1 MQEIMETQWHRLDD
15 SLKVESTGILILMG
29 CVREVFK
36 NDLRVLA
43 VSSSNSGIVSIFSM

>member
-1 MQEIMETQWHRLDD
+1 MQEVMETEWHGPDD

-29 CVREVFK
+29 CVREMFK

-43 VSSSNSGIVSIFSM
+43 VSSSNSGVMSIFSM